1 MSLYNSTY
9 VFLTVLCWYICLFSF
24 ECALTKGRLQVFHQ
38 LVWLL
43 LLLLEGI
50 ESPDSERACQL
61 TDCTLLDKLVYP

>member
-9 VFLTVLCWYICLFSF
+9 VFLTVLCWYIFLFSF

-50 ESPDSERACQL
+50 ESPDSERTCQL
-61 TDCTLLDKLVYP
+61 TDCTLLDKLAYP